1 MSEDFFG
8 SLIPV
13 AKSKV
18 ARNYTDNTWSGMV
31 TAGLNTFSNF
41 ALGDQGP
48 MFAKVLRVE
57 PSNTPPPGGWAE
69 NFQEGEKIGG
79 QVWISMKARIPSI
92 HSHLPD
98 PFTYGQNAEDANLQ
112 INMHHTFTSIQS
124 VPLNAVPAPSD
135 IIQVDF
141 MDRVNLT
148 YPVYVRNISQGFLKV
163 PTGGAKS
170 AFTTPQGVTN
180 FKAQLIDNKIYE
192 DGGGVTFD
200 PCTDPAK
207 PKVTVCDMRDAE
219 VYRKIIEERYK
230 WGTTP
235 QETKRGQQKLA
246 RYTPKLWY
254 GSGTRKTTFCNF
266 FVKDVTDK
274 MGVGVPSSTANQMI
288 RTLKTGHAGWETV
301 THTQAVEAA
310 GKGQPTIVGWI
321 NPEKGSSGH
330 VVMLRPNGKIAN
342 VGSTNN
348 MNASIGSGFGS
359 KGPLHYFTHK

>member
-1 MSEDFFG
+1 MSKDFFG

-41 ALGDQGP
+41 AFGDQGP
-48 MFAKVLRVE
+48 LFAKVLRVE
-57 PSNTPPPGGWAE
+57 PSEKPPPGGWVE
-69 NFQEGEKIGG
+69 NFQEGKDLEN
-79 QVWISMKARIPSI
+79 QVWLSIKARIPSI

-112 INMHHTFTSIQS
+112 INMHHTFTSIQP
-124 VPLNAVPAPSD
+124 VKETEVPAPSD

-148 YPVYVRNISQGFLKV
+148 YPVFVRNISQGFLKV
-163 PTGGAKS
+163 STGGAKT
-170 AFTTPQGVTN
+170 AFTAPDGVTN
-180 FKAQLIDNKIYE
+180 FKAQLIDGKIYANK
-192 DGGGVTFD
+192 GGVTVD
-200 PCTDPAK
+200 PCTDVARPE
-207 PKVTVCDMRDAE
+207 TLCNFRDADA
-219 VYRKIIEERYK
+219 YKTIIDETYE
-230 WGTTP
+230 WGTKK
-235 QETKRGQQKLA
+235 QGSQNLA

-254 GSGTRKTTFCNF
+254 GSGNNNTTFCNF

-288 RTLKTGHAGWETV
+288 RTLKKGHAGWETV
-301 THTQAVEAA
+301 TRAQAVEAA

-321 NPEKGSSGH
+321 NPKERSSGH

-348 MNASIGSGFGS
+348 PNATIGRGFGT